1 METRVVI
8 MMICMSIKE
17 PDSFL
22 GDSQRAAEALG
33 APVVENS
40 EVIYIHWPALEQP
53 AVMAFLPPPPTP
65 NVVGQTR
72 YVCLFVRVCVFV
84 CVCML
89 LMALMQSVRDK

>member
-33 APVVENS
+33 EAVVENS
-40 EVIYIHWPALEQP
+40 EVIYIHWPALEQL
-53 AVMAFLPPPPTP
+53 AVMAFQPPPPTTTM
-65 NVVGQTR
+65 VGQTR
-72 YVCLFVRVCVFV
+72 YVCLFVCVCVFV